1 MLFLYD
7 TRTILS
13 DELEFD
19 EEVVRRMDELK
30 SIIALIYFEIVLLDV
45 LVVSDARRVLLDFLI
60 GLRNRK
66 NARKIHSEQSFKN
79 KIHMGYIQPMLK
91 KNKEAFRKYHILY
104 LAIIYSLI
112 PQYIVVCL
120 FHLFIPSIILY
131 VVGTLLLIRIL
142 LAIFYRLELGSNRM
156 SVYAQK

>member
-1 MLFLYD
+1 
-7 TRTILS
+7 
-13 DELEFD
+13 
-19 EEVVRRMDELK
+19 
-30 SIIALIYFEIVLLDV
+30 
-45 LVVSDARRVLLDFLI
+45 
-60 GLRNRK
+60 
-66 NARKIHSEQSFKN
+66 
-79 KIHMGYIQPMLK
+79 MGYIQPMLK

-120 FHLFIPSIILY
+120 FHFFIPSIILY